1 METHEQKRLVNAY
14 IERYS
19 RYDPAIG
26 RHEVRSFW
34 VWQACDWLC
43 VNDPDQLWALV
54 LEILTRTG
62 NERVLGALA
71 AGELEDLIEY
81 HGPAFI
87 GRIERQAARDPRFRR
102 LLCGV
107 WRSSTPEVW
116 ARILAASDGNFN
128 DVPQR
133 AMWICHDR
141 RAGPEPL
148 GPASGSAA
156 AATAAEGP
164 GEAGARKVAARV
176 VPGAFQPISAA
187 EARAAA
193 PDPVKQAHAGTPVRH
208 GARAVSPDP

>member
-1 METHEQKRLVNAY
+1 METHEQKRLVDAY
-14 IERYS
+14 IRRYS

-43 VNDPDQLWALV
+43 VNDPDGLWELV
-54 LEILTRTG
+54 LEILAHTR
-62 NERVLGALA
+62 NDRVLGALA

-81 HGPAFI
+81 HGGAFI
-87 GRIERQAARDPRFRR
+87 ERIEQRAASDPRFRR

-133 AMWICHDR
+133 AMWICYDR
-141 RAGPEPL
+141 HVNAEPDEPVAGP
-148 GPASGSAA
+148 AA
-156 AATAAEGP
+156 QAVPE
-164 GEAGARKVAARV
+164 GEAVGGARKVPARI
-176 VPGAFQPISAA
+176 VPPAFQRSPDARAA
-187 EARAAA
+187 PDTAAQARTAAPVRRPARAAA
-193 PDPVKQAHAGTPVRH
+193 PDP
-208 GARAVSPDP
+208 

>member
-1 METHEQKRLVNAY
+1 METHEQKRLVDAY

-43 VNDPDQLWALV
+43 VNDPVQLWELV
-54 LEILTRTG
+54 LAILARTG

-71 AGELEDLIEY
+71 AGELEDLVEY
-81 HGPAFI
+81 HGAAFI

-133 AMWICHDR
+133 AMWICYDR
-141 RAGPEPL
+141 RGGQEPAGPAC
-148 GPASGSAA
+148 ASTVQAEAGLRK
-156 AATAAEGP
+156 TAA
-164 GEAGARKVAARV
+164 RI
-176 VPGAFQPISAA
+176 VPGAFPPASA
-187 EARAAA
+187 ETRAAA
-193 PDPVKQAHAGTPVRH
+193 RDAGQPGQQVPAGMSAHRGT
-208 GARAVSPDP
+208 RAVSPDP